1 MGRGQW
7 VHASDMAEERVP
19 AALNYLSDVRKASA
33 AGYFSVFHF
42 VEPAHTK
49 NPPLAPHMKR
59 LQVGCVGL
67 LIFLWYFTVIAN
79 KTFNP

>member
-19 AALNYLSDVRKASA
+19 AVLNYLSDVRKASA
-33 AGYFSVFHF
+33 AGYFGVFHF

-49 NPPLAPHMKR
+49 YPPVAPHMKR

-67 LIFLWYFTVIAN
+67 SHLVIVHVSDA
-79 KTFNP
+79 